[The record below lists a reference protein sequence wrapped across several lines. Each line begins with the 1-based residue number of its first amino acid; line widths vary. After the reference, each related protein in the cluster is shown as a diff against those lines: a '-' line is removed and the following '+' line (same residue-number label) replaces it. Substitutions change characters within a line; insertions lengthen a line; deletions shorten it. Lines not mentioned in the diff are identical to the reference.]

1 MWMVVRPDGSITDH
15 DWALPAWTRKQAIQS
30 AGYDWNWKAMKRAG
44 FRCLPCL
51 IVFMLSACVGAAPT
65 PVASSCGTPAMAI
78 IHPSP
83 QDTDD
88 TLRQILLHN
97 ESARAQCPD
106 AG

>member
-1 MWMVVRPDGSITDH
+1 MMQPTEKH
-15 DWALPAWTRKQAIQS
+15 FWAGWGLGAYAAVIS
-30 AGYDWNWKAMKRAG
+30 FIIALG
-44 FRCLPCL
+44 
-51 IVFMLSACVGAAPT
+51 VSACVGPAPA

-78 IHPSP
+78 IHPSS